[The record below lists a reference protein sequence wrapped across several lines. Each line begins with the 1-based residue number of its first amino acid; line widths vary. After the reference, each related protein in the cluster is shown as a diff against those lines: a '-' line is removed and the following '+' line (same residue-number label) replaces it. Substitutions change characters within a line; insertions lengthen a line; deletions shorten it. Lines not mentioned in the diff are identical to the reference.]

1 MSGPGTERLSNGYAA
16 TRRAFFTIGRGEA
29 VRYRYR
35 ITDQY
40 SGAFL
45 RYETQT
51 LVANKNTTKFSQL
64 IYVNGST
71 YIISN
76 ASVTAVKTVSSS
88 NYFNQFAKTGTQA
101 DDYFYF

>member
-1 MSGPGTERLSNGYAA
+1 MLYSAWRARCSRTVRIRMNKQNGKD
-16 TRRAFFTIGRGEA
+16 GGETFIMEDI
-29 VRYRYR
+29 RY
-35 ITDQY
+35 IAWNL
-40 SGAFL
+40 G
-45 RYETQT
+45 TQT

-64 IYVNGST
+64 IYVNGNT

-76 ASVTAVKTVSSS
+76 ASVTAVKTVSNS